1 MTNRLLILVALLA
14 ASAAATTTLD
24 GFVGKFTYFK
34 VPAMKGYLTNPFTY
48 PFHAIEERI
57 QARWG
62 ANFNVWWNVTGR
74 WTPGPYYNIAPGF
87 SASPWLPDG
96 TQVLYEYQ
104 AALAVFNISD
114 VDLDRDFQ
122 WGVDELAYR
131 YWLKGRLEEGAFAY
145 GLHVAAKT
153 DGAVIA
159 CHRPVKVDW
168 SKSTAIKYVGATFPS
183 WGWIAVYNV
192 SLVPQRV
199 GYITAFGETDPV
211 FINATCPGVE
221 LADVYVVDVYYIKAR
236 PQGSIRGS
244 EDSLCVRW
252 MNFTLVSWWQKLNPA
267 RPRVKEMREVTRCSP
282 WAGDPPKTFMAAA
295 REDGLYIY
303 VDGRLHYV
311 IRRGGLK
318 LFTAPYKLIGRF
330 TAASAFIDGKFELKL
345 LKPLGT
351 VKLYIGN
358 ETVMAPPQYALDFS
372 LADLLTGFEAA
383 VKFSWDSG
391 TYVGPGRPEGRLTY
405 NRTHNIF
412 GVDYHVSSSEDF
424 QVYVRP
430 GDVSARLHGRAVR
443 LPYGALLNGSRLCP
457 AGGLVAEG
465 AVLRRGDLV
474 EVRGPASI
482 YCTKYPV
489 TFTAPAGSA
498 TVVADAN
505 TTLTWRPP
513 PIVYPNGTRL
523 EADPVSIY
531 VDGPKAVR
539 VNYTRV
545 YYLVRVSGFNGTWEL
560 WVPRGGELELPAAVL
575 GNGTRLVIREAMAN
589 GRLAAARI
597 KVEEPLNVTL
607 RYGRQYLVKLEA
619 PVNSTAVWADEG
631 SVFKVGLADPWEPG
645 NGTLFKTLL
654 VNGTAQREFRVDKP
668 MTLWAQYAEV
678 YYWVEAVAPVNATR
692 DWMPKGAVL
701 KFPEVV
707 DFGNGTRLIKPSVRE
722 AVVGGPVLLKVEYA
736 KKQYYVKIEGVN
748 RWEGWADARSLIRLN
763 ATVVDGVEYTPFDEV
778 DAVVVIGP
786 GVYRPLFY
794 ATYRTVARD
803 VLGVPNPLATV
814 KLCNAAAQAG
824 LDGFVEVGTHTTE
837 LCQLAVEAF
846 PISPYTVAGAA
857 AVATAAALTLKR
869 RRK

>member
-1 MTNRLLILVALLA
+1 MTNRLLILAALLA
-14 ASAAATTTLD
+14 ASAAAATTLD
-24 GFVGKFTYFK
+24 GFVDKFTYFK
-34 VPAMKGYLTNPFTY
+34 VPGLRGYLTNPFTY
-48 PFHAIEERI
+48 PFHAIEERV
-57 QARWG
+57 QVRWEVDFG
-62 ANFNVWWNVTGR
+62 VWWNVTGR
-74 WTPGPYYNIAPGF
+74 WTLGPYYRIAPGF
-87 SASPWLPDG
+87 STSPWLPDG

-122 WGVDELAYR
+122 WGANGLAYR
-131 YWLKGRLEEGAFAY
+131 YWLKERLAEGAFAY

-153 DGAVIA
+153 DGAVVA

-168 SKSTAIKYVGATFPS
+168 SRSTDIQYVTATFPS

-192 SLVPQRV
+192 SLVPERV
-199 GYITAFGETDPV
+199 RYLTAFGETTPV

-221 LADVYVVDVYYIKAR
+221 LADVYVVDVYYAKTR

-244 EDSLCVRW
+244 EAKLCVSW

-267 RPRVKEMREVTRCSP
+267 NPRVKEMVLKKHCDP
-282 WAGDPPKTFMAAA
+282 WAGDPPKTFMAVA

-318 LFTAPYKLIGRF
+318 LFTAPYKLFDWF
-330 TAASAFIDGKFELKL
+330 TATSAFTTGRIEQKL

-358 ETVMAPPQYALDFS
+358 ETITAPPQYALDFS
-372 LADLLTGFEAA
+372 PDSIWGGFEAA

-405 NRTHNIF
+405 NSTRILLGSIN
-412 GVDYHVSSSEDF
+412 VHVHASEDF

-430 GDVSARLHGRAVR
+430 GDVSARLHGRAVW

-489 TFTAPAGSA
+489 TFTTPAGSA
-498 TVVADAN
+498 AVVADAN
-505 TTLTWRPP
+505 TTLTWQPP
-513 PIVYPNGTRL
+513 PIVYPNGTKL
-523 EADPVSIY
+523 EAEPVSVF

-545 YYLVRVSGFNGTWEL
+545 YYLVRVAGFNGTWEL
-560 WVPRGGELELPAAVL
+560 WAPRGGELELPAAVL
-575 GNGTRLVIREAMAN
+575 GNGTRLVIREAVAN
-589 GRLAAARI
+589 GRPAAARI
-597 KVEEPLNVTL
+597 KVEEPLNITL

-645 NGTLFKTLL
+645 NETLFRKLL
-654 VNGTAQREFRVDKP
+654 VNGTSAREFRVDKP
-668 MTLWAQYAEV
+668 ITLRAQYAEV
-678 YYWVEAVAPVNATR
+678 YYWAVVQTPVNETAS
-692 DWMPKGAVL
+692 WMPKGAVL
-701 KFPEVV
+701 KFP
-707 DFGNGTRLIKPSVRE
+707 DIINFGNGTRLIKPSVRE
-722 AVVGGPVLLKVEYA
+722 VVVEGPVLLKVEYA
-736 KKQYYVKIEGVN
+736 KRQYYMKIEGVVE
-748 RWEGWADARSLIRLN
+748 WEGWADAGAVVRLN
-763 ATVVDGVEYTPFDEV
+763 ATVVGGVEYTPAEV
-778 DAVVVIGP
+778 VTVTSP

-794 ATYRTVARD
+794 AAYRTAVRD

-814 KLCNAAAQAG
+814 RLCGAAAQAG
-824 LDGFVEVGTHTTE
+824 LDGSAVVAAYTRE
-837 LCQLAVEAF
+837 LCQPAVEAF
-846 PISPYTVAGAA
+846 PISPYTAAGAA
-857 AVATAAALTLKR
+857 AVATAAALALKKR
-869 RRK
+869 RK

>member
-14 ASAAATTTLD
+14 ASAAAATTLD
-24 GFVGKFTYFK
+24 GFIGKFTYLD
-34 VPAMKGYLTNPFTY
+34 VPGLRGYLTNPFTY
-48 PFHAIEERI
+48 PFHAIEERV
-57 QARWG
+57 QDRWR
-62 ANFNVWWNVTGR
+62 ANFNIWWNVTGR
-74 WTPGPYYNIAPGF
+74 WTPGSIYKIAPGF

-96 TQVLYEYQ
+96 TQILHEYR
-104 AALAVFNISD
+104 AALAVFNISG

-145 GLHVAAKT
+145 GLRVAAKT

-168 SKSTAIKYVGATFPS
+168 SKSSAIQYVGATFPT

-192 SLVPQRV
+192 SLVPERV
-199 GYITAFGETDPV
+199 GYLKGFFGEMLPV

-236 PQGSIRGS
+236 PRDSIRGS

-252 MNFTLVSWWQKLNPA
+252 MNFTLVSWWQRLNSA
-267 RPRVKEMREVTRCSP
+267 RPRVKEMQREARCSP

-303 VDGRLHYV
+303 VDGNLHYV

-318 LFTAPYKLIGRF
+318 LFTAPYKLLGRF

-383 VKFSWDSG
+383 VEFSWDSG

-405 NRTHNIF
+405 NRTHDIF
-412 GVDYHVSSSEDF
+412 GVVYRVSSSEDF

-430 GDVSARLHGRAVR
+430 GDVSVRLHGRVVQ

-465 AVLRRGDLV
+465 AVLRMGDLV

-482 YCTKYPV
+482 YCTKYPI
-489 TFTAPAGSA
+489 TFITPAGSA
-498 TVVADAN
+498 AVVADVN
-505 TTLTWRPP
+505 TTLTWQPP
-513 PIVYPNGTRL
+513 PIVYPNGTKL

-560 WVPRGGELELPAAVL
+560 WAPRGGELELPATVL

-589 GRLAAARI
+589 GRPAAARI
-597 KVEEPLNVTL
+597 KVEEPLNITL
-607 RYGRQYLVKLEA
+607 RYGRQYSVKLIA
-619 PVNSTAVWADEG
+619 PINSTEVWADEG
-631 SVFKVGLADPWEPG
+631 SVFKVGLADPWDLP
-645 NGTLFKTLL
+645 NGTRFAGLL
-654 VNGTAQREFRVDKP
+654 INNTAQREFRVDRP
-668 MTLWAQYAEV
+668 MTLRAQYAEV
-678 YYWVEAVAPVNATR
+678 YYWAVVETPVNKTAG
-692 DWMPKGAVL
+692 WMPKGAVL
-701 KFPEVV
+701 KFPDTV
-707 DFGNGTRLIKPSVRE
+707 DFGNGTQLIKPSVRE
-722 AVVGGPVLLKVEYA
+722 AVVDRLVLLKVEYA
-736 KKQYYVKIEGVN
+736 KRQYYVKIEGVN
-748 RWEGWADARSLIRLN
+748 RWEGWADAGAVVRLN
-763 ATVVDGVEYTPFDEV
+763 ATVVDGVEYTPAEV
-778 DAVVVIGP
+778 VTVSSP

-794 ATYRTVARD
+794 AVYKTAVRD

-814 KLCNAAAQAG
+814 KLCDTTAQAG
-824 LDGFVEVGTHTTE
+824 LDGSAVVAAYTRE
-837 LCQLAVEAF
+837 LC
-846 PISPYTVAGAA
+846 
-857 AVATAAALTLKR
+857 
-869 RRK
+869 